1 MSAVYDKG
9 ESVLSD
15 SQTADIADGIAVVNT
30 EKADNGQIYDLQGR
44 RVRNVNVPGVYIR
57 NGKKFVVK

>member
-1 MSAVYDKG
+1 M
-9 ESVLSD
+9 LSD